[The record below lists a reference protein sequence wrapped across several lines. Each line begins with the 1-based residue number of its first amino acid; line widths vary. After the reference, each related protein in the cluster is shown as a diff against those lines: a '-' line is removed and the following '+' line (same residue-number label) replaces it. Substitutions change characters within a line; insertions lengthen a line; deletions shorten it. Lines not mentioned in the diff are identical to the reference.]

1 MKNPLLFNVCFEKA
15 SNGVDGCYQGFMEA
29 GHYTLS
35 ILSGG
40 FPVIH
45 SDEGTFEVAILKG
58 GKIVDYNGHGFYAGV
73 NDYMKP
79 EDIYKMRDYL
89 ELQG

>member
-1 MKNPLLFNVCFEKA
+1 MKNLLLPNVRFEKA

-40 FPVIH
+40 FPFIH
-45 SDEGTFEVAILKG
+45 SNEGTFEVAILKG
-58 GKIVDYNGHGFYAGV
+58 GKIVDYNEQGFYTGV
-73 NDYMKP
+73 NNYMKP
-79 EDIYKMRDYL
+79 EDIYQMRDYL
-89 ELQG
+89 KLQG